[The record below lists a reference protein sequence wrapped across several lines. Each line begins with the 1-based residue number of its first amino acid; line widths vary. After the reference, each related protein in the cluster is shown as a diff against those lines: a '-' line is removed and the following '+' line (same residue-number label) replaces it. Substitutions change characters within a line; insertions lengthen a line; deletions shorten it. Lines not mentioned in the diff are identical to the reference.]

1 MAQATRPAGPL
12 EGPRAR
18 QTGPIQVTWAKC
30 HALNGGSK
38 GNLCCDFASTSK
50 DLVWGLGVPSQT
62 LWEMQRQDI
71 QNAGKQ
77 PTQRSNRAL
86 GGFERAFL
94 SPQSLRWSLTCAN
107 WRTCCLPK
115 WPSQKDQKYLRSR
128 SLAGLLSGFEPSE
141 RRHLPAP
148 TCGSCTPRF
157 PSSGREV
164 TLPPCMIE
172 PRPDFQTRD
181 GHWMKPKANVD
192 SGPTCLSDEFREA
205 FRVPPA
211 TGLEGSRED
220 RQNHLDSLAQRP
232 WKEAGQLT
240 SRGSKRR
247 QTSPEKETRTYV
259 LLFAKTQTKWEK
271 RETERVK
278 HAGQKTS
285 SQTSWFPETKLIS
298 AAGLINLSG
307 IAED

>member
-1 MAQATRPAGPL
+1 MRYSGVQPHSVRWMAQATRPAGPL
-12 EGPRAR
+12 EGPRAQ
-18 QTGPIQVTWAKC
+18 QTGPIQVTWAKS

-107 WRTCCLPK
+107 WRTFCLPK

-192 SGPTCLSDEFREA
+192 SGPTCLSDVQGSIPSATCNRT
-205 FRVPPA
+205 RGKQGRPA
-211 TGLEGSRED
+211 ESPGLTCAAAVERSRSVDFKRKQKKANQPGKRNTHVCAPFCQNANQVGKERD
-220 RQNHLDSLAQRP
+220 R
-232 WKEAGQLT
+232 KG
-240 SRGSKRR
+240 
-247 QTSPEKETRTYV
+247 ETRWP
-259 LLFAKTQTKWEK
+259 KN
-271 RETERVK
+271 
-278 HAGQKTS
+278 
-285 SQTSWFPETKLIS
+285 I
-298 AAGLINLSG
+298 
-307 IAED
+307 